1 MFEKAWKV
9 QIEKIEILVMKNI
22 SPLNFAKYLS
32 YSEAQKNSNVVNNW
46 KKISASWDFFLNL
59 LQNYFMGSFC

>member
-1 MFEKAWKV
+1 
-9 QIEKIEILVMKNI
+9 MKNI

-46 KKISASWDFFLNL
+46 KQISASWDFFLNL
-59 LQNYFMGSFC
+59 LQNHFMGSFC